1 MTTIIQPALAMV
13 ALTFMVWCYMYFKRL
28 SFIRVHSIDPQS
40 VATRALGAKSLAAV
54 SAPSDNLMNL
64 FELPVLFYVLVRA
77 AAGDGRGE
85 PGIRNRRVG
94 VCRASRASQLHPLHL
109 QPGPASLHR
118 VCRKLDRAVGHV
130 GSLRGQAPVMML
142 QGGCFCGRVRYEVKG
157 ELFNRTNCH
166 CSICRRTSGA
176 PFVTWFTVAQGN
188 FHWLSGQ
195 PAAFES
201 SPGVTRAFCRDCGT
215 ALTFARSDHR
225 RRNRRHDLQPRR
237 PG

>member
-1 MTTIIQPALAMV
+1 
-13 ALTFMVWCYMYFKRL
+13 
-28 SFIRVHSIDPQS
+28 
-40 VATRALGAKSLAAV
+40 
-54 SAPSDNLMNL
+54 
-64 FELPVLFYVLVRA
+64 
-77 AAGDGRGE
+77 
-85 PGIRNRRVG
+85 
-94 VCRASRASQLHPLHL
+94 
-109 QPGPASLHR
+109 
-118 VCRKLDRAVGHV
+118 
-130 GSLRGQAPVMML
+130 MML

-215 ALTFARSDHR
+215 ALTFARSDIDGEIDVTTCSLDAPAEVPPEDHVFTAGKLPWIKLSDGLPQHSGVR
-225 RRNRRHDLQPRR
+225 ASLDVME
-237 PG
+237 